1 MPTRDP
7 KNWMWAE
14 ACELLERAER
24 IQRQF
29 FQLGISAASRPTWEP
44 PADIFE
50 TEDMLV
56 ILVALPG
63 VSPAHIQVGIEDGGV
78 LVVSGQRELPP
89 EAKTAGIYRL
99 EIPHGR
105 FARRIELPSGRFRL
119 EQQEAVDGCVLL
131 RLRKLPKGGE

>member
-1 MPTRDP
+1 MPIYDP

-29 FQLGISAASRPTWEP
+29 FQLGIPTANRPTWEP
-44 PADIFE
+44 PADIYE
-50 TEDMLV
+50 TESALV

-63 VSPAHIQVGIEDGGV
+63 VSPARIQVSIEEGGV
-78 LVVSGQRELPP
+78 LVVSGERQLPP
-89 EAKTAGIYRL
+89 EARTADIYRL

-105 FARRIELPSGRFRL
+105 FARRIELPPGRFIV
-119 EQQEAVDGCVLL
+119 EQQEVANGCVVL
-131 RLRKLPKGGE
+131 RLRKMP

>member
-1 MPTRDP
+1 MPTRNP
-7 KNWMWAE
+7 RNWMWAE

-29 FQLGISAASRPTWEP
+29 FQLGMPTASRPAWEP

-63 VSPAHIQVGIEDGGV
+63 VSPAQVEVGVEDSGV
-78 LVVSGQRELPP
+78 LVVSGERRLPP
-89 EAKTAGIYRL
+89 EARAAGIYRL

-105 FARRIELPSGRFRL
+105 FARRIELPPGRFRL
-119 EQQEAVDGCVLL
+119 EQQDIVDGCVLL
-131 RLRKLPKGGE
+131 RLRKLP

>member
-29 FQLGISAASRPTWEP
+29 FQLGTAASRPTWEP
-44 PADIFE
+44 PADIYE
-50 TEDMLV
+50 TENMLV

-63 VSPAHIQVGIEDGGV
+63 VPPDRIQVGIEDSGV
-78 LVVSGQRELPP
+78 LVVAGERQLPP
-89 EAKTAGIYRL
+89 EARRAGIYRL

-105 FARRIELPSGRFRL
+105 FARRIGLPPGRFRL
-119 EQQEAVDGCVLL
+119 EQQDVADGCVLL
-131 RLRKLPKGGE
+131 RLRKLP

>member
-1 MPTRDP
+1 
-7 KNWMWAE
+7 MWIE

-29 FQLGISAASRPTWEP
+29 FQIGISATNRPAWEP
-44 PADIFE
+44 PADIYE

-63 VSPAHIQVGIEDGGV
+63 VPPGQIQVGIEEGGA
-78 LVVSGQRELPP
+78 LVVVGERRLPP
-89 EAKTAGIYRL
+89 EARTAGIYRM

-105 FARRIELPSGRFRL
+105 FARRIELPPGRFRL
-119 EQQEAVDGCVLL
+119 EQQDIAGGCVLL
-131 RLRKLPKGGE
+131 RLRKLP

>member
-29 FQLGISAASRPTWEP
+29 FQLGLSSASRPSWEP
-44 PADIFE
+44 PTDIYE

-63 VSPAHIQVGIEDGGV
+63 VAPAQIQVVIEDPGV
-78 LVVSGQRELPP
+78 LVVSGERRLPP
-89 EAKTAGIYRL
+89 EARSAGIYRL
-99 EIPHGR
+99 EIPHGH
-105 FARRIELPSGRFRL
+105 FARRIELPPGRFRI
-119 EQQEAVDGCVLL
+119 EQQDIVDGCVLL
-131 RLRKLPKGGE
+131 RLRKLP